1 MIAKKLVC
9 AALSCALLLAGCG
22 VKDDSVSSDPPIES
36 QLDQI
41 NMTQWQYNEE
51 NDVYWQ
57 VGIPYCE
64 NPADET
70 YETLGLYVPGAY
82 MTGTENGDG
91 TYTCTVNTSGT
102 VGGFTA
108 ETAPIVIPVET
119 PGYAAMAAPTGYVSS
134 TASYTDAGFVYVY
147 AGCRGREAGAPTGVT
162 DLKAAI
168 RYIRYTGDTVPGSV
182 DRIFSFGMSG
192 GGGQS
197 ALLGATGDSELYT
210 PYLVSDRRGQRRQ
223 RRGGGLDVL
232 VPHHQPGL
240 CQRGIRVE
248 PRGNQNRLER
258 GHAGAFRC
266 HGGAV
271 CLVSQCIGADR
282 Y

>member
-1 MIAKKLVC
+1 MAEKVILALVDGMT
-9 AALSCALLLAGCG
+9 GCG
-22 VKDDSVSSDPPIES
+22 HPFVKMLLDASAHDLHGQTVFPSVTLPCHMSLFHSVDPDRHGI
-36 QLDQI
+36 L
-41 NMTQWQYNEE
+41 T
-51 NDVYWQ
+51 ND
-57 VGIPYCE
+57 
-64 NPADET
+64 
-70 YETLGLYVPGAY
+70 
-82 MTGTENGDG
+82 
-91 TYTCTVNTSGT
+91 YTPMVR
-102 VGGFTA
+102 
-108 ETAPIVIPVET
+108 PIVDL
-119 PGYAAMAAPTGYVSS
+119 
-134 TASYTDAGFVYVY
+134 TARLDAYGRKCAFFYTWEELRDLTRMDRLHTSL
-147 AGCRGREAGAPTGVT
+147 CLNQHKQPDT
-162 DLKAAI
+162 DTLITDAAI